1 MGYRRKL
8 FNDKT
13 VIAAAAAGVV
23 AVSAILGS
31 ALLKGGD
38 DNDKG
43 NNIVKLE
50 NSDSEK
56 KDLLLKDDTKEQESK
71 ELEVAQNDDITA
83 IKPTEK
89 TSQNIGDDSLGGEQ
103 ESINKND
110 DSIKNNDSKNENN
123 NENETE
129 KAVDANF
136 SVTSKL
142 IWPVEGNVIIGFDME
157 NTVYFPTLDLYKC
170 SDAVYIQSDIGTPV
184 YAGHACQVEE
194 IGYDSEIGNN
204 VTVDMGNGY
213 VVTYGQLRDVQIE
226 KGATLEEGELIGYV
240 ASPTKYFTV
249 EGSHLYIKMLKN
261 GTVVDPLD
269 YLNY

>member
-31 ALLKGGD
+31 ALLDGGD
-38 DNDKG
+38 DKKKENT
-43 NNIVKLE
+43 IVKLE
-50 NSDSEK
+50 NEST
-56 KDLLLKDDTKEQESK
+56 KDNDYLLKDDGKEQESK

-89 TSQNIGDDSLGGEQ
+89 TSQDIGDDSLGGEE
-103 ESINKND
+103 ESKSQKDENPKKDGNK
-110 DSIKNNDSKNENN
+110 
-123 NENETE
+123 ENETE

-136 SVTSKL
+136 TVTSKL

-170 SDAVYIQSDIGTPV
+170 SDAVYIQSDVGTPV
-184 YAGHACQVEE
+184 YAGHACKVEE

-213 VVTYGQLRDVQIE
+213 VITYGQLRDVQIE
-226 KGATLEEGELIGYV
+226 KDAVLEEGELIGYV

-249 EGSHLYIKMLKN
+249 EGAHLYIKMLKD
-261 GTVVDPLD
+261 GVVVDPLD